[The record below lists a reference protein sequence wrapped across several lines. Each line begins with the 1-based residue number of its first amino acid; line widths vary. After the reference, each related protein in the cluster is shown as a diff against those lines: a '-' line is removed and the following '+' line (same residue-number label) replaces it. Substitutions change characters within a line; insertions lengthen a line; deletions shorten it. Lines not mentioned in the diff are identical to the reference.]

1 MGCNKEKEIT
11 MANSFIFSWAENA
24 DGKMVHVDSV
34 PNGLQCKC
42 ICPHCREQLLARHGQ
57 INEHGFAHHSDKRG
71 ANLNICY
78 MVILYKLA
86 EHILQT
92 KKRIHVPSYY
102 GIYKETDI
110 EFVDVKVDSEYERED
125 KQPDVIART
134 KDNQQY
140 LIEFTFQYKVQHKKD
155 LDYHN
160 LNCLEIDLSGQT
172 LESLEDF
179 LMLSSEN
186 RRWINNENYFNRIEK
201 TYHNANKAVRVISES
216 NCRNCKIKN
225 FCCAIKQNY
234 HPIRIENNGQTFRI
248 CKIEEYNRLSEALK
262 QQSLHYEQQR
272 KNEEYRIQ
280 NLKHKTFRQ
289 DEQSITIKENDHIHI
304 KNTNHSETEQK
315 TIISTITKDSYERS
329 CFDCEL
335 NLTWA
340 NKGGMANCGCYS
352 RLGIKP
358 AIKPDYAKN
367 CRMFKRKHK

>member
-1 MGCNKEKEIT
+1 

-42 ICPHCREQLLARHGQ
+42 VCPHCREQLLARHGQ
-57 INEHGFAHHSDKRG
+57 NNEHGFAHHSDKRG

-110 EFVDVKVDSEYERED
+110 EFVDVKIDSQYERED

-225 FCCAIKQNY
+225 SCCAIKQNY

-262 QQSLHYEQQR
+262 QQSLRYEQLH

-280 NLKHKTFRQ
+280 NLKYKTFRQ
-289 DEQSITIKENDHIHI
+289 DKQSITIKENDHIHT
-304 KNTNHSETEQK
+304 KNINHSETEQK

-358 AIKPDYAKN
+358 EIKPDYAKN

>member
-1 MGCNKEKEIT
+1 

-102 GIYKETDI
+102 GIYKEKDI
-110 EFVDVKVDSEYERED
+110 EFVDVKIDSRYERED
-125 KQPDVIART
+125 KQPDVIATT
-134 KDNQQY
+134 KDNEQY

-225 FCCAIKQNY
+225 SCCAIKQNY

-262 QQSLHYEQQR
+262 QQSLRYEQQH

-280 NLKHKTFRQ
+280 NLKYKTFRQ

>member
-42 ICPHCREQLLARHGQ
+42 VCPHCREQLLARHGQ

-110 EFVDVKVDSEYERED
+110 EFVDVKIDSQYERED

-160 LNCLEIDLSGQT
+160 LNCLEIDLTGQT

-225 FCCAIKQNY
+225 SCCAIKQNY

-262 QQSLHYEQQR
+262 QQSLRYEQLR

-280 NLKHKTFRQ
+280 NLKYKTFRQ
-289 DEQSITIKENDHIHI
+289 DKQSITIKENDHIHTI
-304 KNTNHSETEQK
+304 NINHSETEQK

>member
-1 MGCNKEKEIT
+1 

-102 GIYKETDI
+102 GIYKEKDI
-110 EFVDVKVDSEYERED
+110 EFVDVKIDSRYERKD
-125 KQPDVIART
+125 KQPDVIATT
-134 KDNQQY
+134 KDNEQY

-225 FCCAIKQNY
+225 SCCAIKQNY

-304 KNTNHSETEQK
+304 KNINHSETEQK

>member
-1 MGCNKEKEIT
+1 
-11 MANSFIFSWAENA
+11 MAKGFVFSWAENA

-42 ICPHCREQLLARHGQ
+42 ICPHCREQLLARHGE

-92 KKRIHVPSYY
+92 KKRIHAPSYY

-110 EFVDVKVDSEYERED
+110 EFVNVKVDSQYERED
-125 KQPDVIART
+125 KQPDVIATT

-155 LDYHN
+155 LDYQN

-179 LMLSSEN
+179 LMSSSEN

-201 TYHNANKAVRVISES
+201 TYHNANKAVKIISES
-216 NCRNCKIKN
+216 DCRHCELKDS
-225 FCCAIKQNY
+225 CCAIKQGY
-234 HPIRIENNGQTFRI
+234 YPIQIENNGQRFRI
-248 CKIEEYNRLSEALK
+248 CKIEEYNRLLEARK
-262 QQSLHYEQQR
+262 QQCFRNEQLH
-272 KNEEYRIQ
+272 KDEELPLRRFRNVIY
-280 NLKHKTFRQ
+280 RQ
-289 DEQSITIKENDHIHI
+289 DKQSHSITIKNDNIQTISQKCTKLEHKTVYATID
-304 KNTNHSETEQK
+304 NTN
-315 TIISTITKDSYERS
+315 DSHERS

-335 NLTWA
+335 NLVWA
-340 NKGGMANCGCYS
+340 NKGGLAYCGCYS

-358 AIKPDYAKN
+358 AINPDYAQK
-367 CRMFKRKHK
+367 CKMFKRKHK